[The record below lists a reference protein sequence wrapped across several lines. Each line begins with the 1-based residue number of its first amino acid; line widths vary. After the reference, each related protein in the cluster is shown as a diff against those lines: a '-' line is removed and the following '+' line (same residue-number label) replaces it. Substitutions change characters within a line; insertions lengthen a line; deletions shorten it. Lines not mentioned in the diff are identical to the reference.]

1 MQVSANNYNLSM
13 SDKEEPNFE
22 QLAQELNLS
31 VMDQDAIS
39 MYELYQSLMKAGF
52 KEKAALYL
60 VAMIVAESQDEVSG
74 MPFIEI
80 QDDSD
85 DDEDKV

>member
-39 MYELYQSLMKAGF
+39 MFELYQSLIKAGF

-60 VAMIVAESQDEVSG
+60 VAMIVAESQEIDNG

-80 QDDSD
+80 KDDFD
-85 DDEDKV
+85 DDDDKV